1 MYYTQ
6 PQLGNEYS
14 STIRICPSYR
24 AYFRL
29 TPDSRLRIFFP
40 KQYLTTILIQ
50 QHFGKSHFEMPYPL
64 EVPAA
69 ILLKLGI
76 ESYKIHSGL
85 YAIKEDRNFIT
96 VDF

>member
-1 MYYTQ
+1 M
-6 PQLGNEYS
+6 
-14 STIRICPSYR
+14 
-24 AYFRL
+24 
-29 TPDSRLRIFFP
+29 
-40 KQYLTTILIQ
+40 LIQ
-50 QHFGKSHFEMPYPL
+50 QHFGKGHFEIPYPL